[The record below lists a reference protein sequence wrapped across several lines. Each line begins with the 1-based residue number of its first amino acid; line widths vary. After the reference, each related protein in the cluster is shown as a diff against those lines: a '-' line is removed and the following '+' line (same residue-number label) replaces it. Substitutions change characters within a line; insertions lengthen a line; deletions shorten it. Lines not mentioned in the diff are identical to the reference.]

1 MKLLKRFCGV
11 CGKELPDTTEYF
23 VCEKCHKVIITSEDK
38 FDYMENSRLY
48 YQFLTISIA
57 VVQEQYVEPRNLKL
71 TDVHLCP
78 P

>member
-48 YQFLTISIA
+48 Y
-57 VVQEQYVEPRNLKL
+57 
-71 TDVHLCP
+71 
-78 P
+78 